1 MLSLSEISFRM
12 AGALTKK
19 KGWAGI
25 GLSFAFAF
33 VYAIKN
39 GIVVFFGYAV
49 SYALAAPSHGLS
61 DKCWYICPMNYFL
74 LYRFIH
80 LKQNKLLFYVY
91 DEYIL

>member
-1 MLSLSEISFRM
+1 MLSLSDISFRM

-19 KGWAGI
+19 KSWAGI
-25 GLSFAFAF
+25 GLSFDF
-33 VYAIKN
+33 VN